1 MANRYML
8 HISKLEDFKDWLVK
22 DGWEIEQPKG
32 TYEVLRARKSGRKN
46 PLIVYTKADAKEHL
60 SLMDR
65 DSGVV
70 GAFLRDCKNTKT
82 NSDIC
87 CESMEHDGCKGCK
100 YEHCSPESKE
110 CQGCKQN
117 AVDKYTRMT
126 QFDRIKSMSME
137 ELAALITSGEM
148 CAICPFC
155 EYYGTKDCYIENEG
169 KHKNC
174 DKGIMNWLQS
184 EVEE

>member
-100 YEHCSPESKE
+100 YEHCSPDSKE

-126 QFDRIKSMSME
+126 QFDRIKSMSIE
-137 ELAALITSGEM
+137 ELAEFLPIVSDFMCKPTDKCLENIFNRGECEKTKECAL
-148 CAICPFC
+148 
-155 EYYGTKDCYIENEG
+155 K
-169 KHKNC
+169 
-174 DKGIMNWLQS
+174 WLQS